1 MILIAIQ
8 GMSGGSRD
16 IELEFPVDNID
27 NILPEFF
34 GNIALKGTLRRLNDR
49 FAFNGK
55 ASCMAR
61 LVCDRSL
68 KEFDMLIEAAISISL
83 LRENDL
89 NKIDDLNKIGKN
101 DKIGKNSDEAE
112 FEANIIK
119 YDDKQID
126 ITDEVIQGL
135 AVAIPM
141 KKISPEYEDVDFNEI
156 LLGKTGRKPEDIT
169 TIDDNNINIDDRW
182 SELRKIKTN

>member
-8 GMSGGSRD
+8 GMSNGARD

-49 FAFNGK
+49 FAFDGK

-61 LVCDRSL
+61 FVCDRSL
-68 KEFDMLIEAAISISL
+68 KKFDMLIEAAISISL

-89 NKIDDLNKIGKN
+89 NKIDM
-101 DKIGKNSDEAE
+101 NSDEAE
-112 FEANIIK
+112 FEANIIEH
-119 YDDKQID
+119 DDKQID
-126 ITDEVIQGL
+126 LTEEVIQGL
-135 AVAIPM
+135 AVSIPM

-156 LLGKTGRKPEDIT
+156 LQDETGRTEEENT
-169 TIDDNNINIDDRW
+169 NIDNRW